1 MPRPTVVTPGNSTDE
16 LAMLTPRT
24 AKLLLGQG
32 LTTSR
37 QIIERYPEG
46 LLAIRGFGFKSLREI
61 ERCFLPGQHYDPR

>member
-1 MPRPTVVTPGNSTDE
+1 MPRPPVVASGSSADDF
-16 LAMLTPRT
+16 AALTPRT

-32 LTTSR
+32 LTTSQ